1 MYQLVCHELT
11 KDTKILQHPYM
22 LLLFINE
29 DTKMSGGKKA
39 AIKCH
44 TLVNDQ
50 SLGLYGQFSSA
61 VCYFSGKRES
71 WNQVL
76 ESQILYCKQIYFG
89 LRFIYIQKK
98 TSNTKWCMW
107 PYLIFHS
114 IHLFVKYYTVNISL

>member
-1 MYQLVCHELT
+1 MYQLMYHELT
-11 KDTKILQHPYM
+11 KDTKILQHPYI

-39 AIKCH
+39 AIKYH

-61 VCYFSGKRES
+61 VCYFSGKIES

-76 ESQILYCKQIYFG
+76 ESQILYCKQIYYG
-89 LRFIYIQKK
+89 LRFIYIQK
-98 TSNTKWCMW
+98 
-107 PYLIFHS
+107 
-114 IHLFVKYYTVNISL
+114 NIKP